1 MTKHDVQTQ
10 YYTVET
16 PSREGRTAN
25 NRWSWRSYWSNR
37 NEQSK
42 AAISNSRFRAFW
54 RCLVVLSP
62 IPLTVIV
69 LGLNISNYYCFDW
82 GRPNQ
87 NSILDALLFVA
98 KIHDILIAASM
109 SAIVLHRV
117 LYDLT
122 MKDGISLAALTPAY
136 QLTQSRFMFRWA
148 FWTDMLSRG
157 RISLGILIAL
167 AVFLVNIAN
176 PSAAIAILPKSGWWP
191 VPPSILSSGLNYTS
205 VGAFYITN
213 STSVWPDEVSAS
225 YLPTDEPGGDCLSS
239 WAVLEAS
246 CPAAGYLP
254 VTEALLND
262 GFQSNGWWNVL
273 LSNDDISRS
282 LMSLGPGYF
291 DPNFRNRW
299 SIASSVSQ
307 IMASSLWSYDN
318 NQAYNLTLGFRGPP
332 LLKPLVQ
339 VECAVSEVVDSTL
352 MFPHSYIPVPGTIN
366 SNDSWTLDTTMAWDD
381 AISKDSSD
389 IHFIWAS
396 LPNNNSGP
404 SLLAAFNLNN
414 TGNSFN
420 YTDASGVSHTGDNH
434 TAFTC
439 SVDARW
445 APVQMWMLPGND
457 LDYRIHEV
465 TPFDLDKGPFD
476 FLWSPDQIPN
486 LQQIQIDPAW
496 AASLNVYIPNSTT
509 TLTMEQIVRISE
521 FMNDDYWSDGTTDDF
536 LSLVAVGVGM
546 MVTDGLARL
555 SWSDQLV
562 ALVTDNS
569 SSSPYLANFGNN
581 ASLDTTRLAPQIN
594 PDWLEMN
601 FASNRLGWSYGLA
614 GATIKFA
621 LAVLVLHLI
630 IAVFHTGIVVASRDV
645 WTTTSWRSMG
655 ELLVLAI
662 NSDRSEKLQNTC
674 AGINLSSTWRKRMKI
689 RETTEGHLGL
699 VVDDDA
705 IGDVEQG
712 TGLGGEKP
720 VPGRLY
726 GRIHTN
732 DK

>member
-1 MTKHDVQTQ
+1 
-10 YYTVET
+10 
-16 PSREGRTAN
+16 
-25 NRWSWRSYWSNR
+25 
-37 NEQSK
+37 
-42 AAISNSRFRAFW
+42 
-54 RCLVVLSP
+54 
-62 IPLTVIV
+62 
-69 LGLNISNYYCFDW
+69 
-82 GRPNQ
+82 
-87 NSILDALLFVA
+87 
-98 KIHDILIAASM
+98 
-109 SAIVLHRV
+109 
-117 LYDLT
+117 
-122 MKDGISLAALTPAY
+122 
-136 QLTQSRFMFRWA
+136 
-148 FWTDMLSRG
+148 ML
-157 RISLGILIAL
+157 
-167 AVFLVNIAN
+167 
-176 PSAAIAILPKSGWWP
+176 W
-191 VPPSILSSGLNYTS
+191 SGLGYTS

-225 YLPTDEPGGDCLSS
+225 YLPSDCLSS

-282 LMSLGPGYF
+282 LTALGPDYF
-291 DPNFRNRW
+291 NPPNFRNRW
-299 SIASSVSQ
+299 AIASSVSQ

-318 NQAYNLTLGFRGPP
+318 NLAYNLTLGFQGPI

-339 VECAVSEVVDSTL
+339 VECAVSEVVNSAL
-352 MFPHSYIPVPGTIN
+352 VFPHSYIPVPGIN
-366 SNDSWTLDTTMAWDD
+366 SNESWTVDTTIAWDD
-381 AISKDSSD
+381 AISEGSSD
-389 IHFIWAS
+389 VHFIWSS

-420 YTDASGVSHTGDNH
+420 YTDASGVSHTGDNN

-457 LDYRIHEV
+457 LDFRIHEI
-465 TPFDLDKGPFD
+465 TPFDLDNGPYN

-496 AASLNVYIPNSTT
+496 AASLNVFISNSTT
-509 TLTMEQIVRISE
+509 TLTMEQIIRISE
-521 FMNDDYWSDGTTDDF
+521 YMNADWWSDGTTDEF
-536 LSLVAVGVGM
+536 LNLVAAGLGM

-581 ASLDTTRLAPQIN
+581 ASLDATILDASQID
-594 PDWLEMN
+594 PDWLEMD
-601 FASNRLGWSYGLA
+601 FASSRLGWSYGLT

-621 LAVLVLHLI
+621 LAVLVVHLI
-630 IAVFHTGIVVASRDV
+630 IAVFHTGIVVGSRDV

-662 NSDRSEKLQNTC
+662 NSDCSEKLQNTC
-674 AGINLSSTWRKRMKI
+674 AGINLSSTWQKKLKI

-699 VVDDDA
+699 IVDDDA
-705 IGDVEQG
+705 VDDVEPG
-712 TGLGGEKP
+712 IRLGGEKP

-726 GRIHTN
+726 GRIRTN